1 MFLTKS
7 DSLIIGNIARI
18 LGFIM
23 DAIFNFLSK
32 ITGGHPN
39 SGVAII
45 IMTFIIY
52 MLMTPLTYRQQKF
65 SKLQSKMMPEIQKI
79 QARYKG
85 RKDQDSM
92 MAMNE
97 ETKAVYAKYGVS
109 PTGSCIQLIVQMPI
123 LFALYRVINNIPAYV
138 TQVHAVF
145 DTLIEGLLTK
155 VGIEESTNILSG
167 LSSYSMYS
175 RQFTNENF
183 AGNVNNY
190 AGNTFIDVLNRA
202 SSADWNIVANADAI
216 VKNGLTEVVKT
227 TQQSL
232 LHFNKFLG
240 LNIGDSPMFSI
251 RNSGGSFVVII
262 MAVLIPLLAALT
274 QYLSFKM
281 MPQPDSPNTG
291 NSTADTMANQMKMMN
306 TTMPLMSAVF
316 CFTLPAGL
324 GLYWIAG
331 AVIRT
336 IQQMFI
342 NRHIDKIDFDEIV
355 AKNIEKNKNKVK
367 KSPVNKETGARAVS
381 EKKFV
386 EYSSMSTKN
395 VGKGGKSTEVSE
407 STNKVLEENAKR
419 SYKAG
424 SLSSKAN
431 MVNRYNNRS
440 NSGK

>member
-7 DSLIIGNIARI
+7 DSLIIGNIAKI

-23 DAIFNFLSK
+23 DAIFNFLDK

-65 SKLQSKMMPEIQKI
+65 SKLQAKMMPEIQKI

-97 ETKAVYAKYGVS
+97 ETKEIYAKYGVS
-109 PTGSCIQLIVQMPI
+109 PTGSCVQLIIQMPI
-123 LFALYRVINNIPAYV
+123 LFALYRVLNNIPAYV
-138 TQVHAVF
+138 TKVHAVF
-145 DTLIEGLLTK
+145 DELIDGLLNK
-155 VGIEESTNILSG
+155 VGIAESSRIMET

-175 RQFTNENF
+175 KQFANENF
-183 AGNVNNY
+183 AENINNY

-202 SSADWNIVANADAI
+202 STADWNTVANSEAI
-216 VKNGLTEVVKT
+216 VKNSLTGVVES
-227 TQQSL
+227 TQQAL
-232 LHFNKFLG
+232 LSFNKFLG
-240 LNIGDSPMFSI
+240 LNIGDSPLFSI
-251 RNSGGSFVVII
+251 RNNGGSIGVII
-262 MAVLIPLLAALT
+262 MAILIPLLAALT
-274 QYLSFKM
+274 QYLSVKM
-281 MPQPDSPNTG
+281 MPQAENSGNSG

-336 IQQMFI
+336 IQQMVI
-342 NRHIDKIDFDEIV
+342 NRHIDKMNIDEILAQNAEK
-355 AKNIEKNKNKVK
+355 AKSRPK
-367 KSPVNKETGARAVS
+367 KTPVNKETGARAVS

-386 EYSSMSTKN
+386 EYSTMNTK
-395 VGKGGKSTEVSE
+395 KIGKSAL
-407 STNKVLEENAKR
+407 KAEETDDLNRILDEKGR
-419 SYKAG
+419 QTYKKG
-424 SLSSKAN
+424 SLSDKVN

-440 NSGK
+440 NH